1 MLVISAAK
9 EKPILPQTLG
19 VGTSIMTTALTRYI
33 KAGKAVCLARKSG
46 LKTLAL
52 PHALT
57 GDSQSP
63 LTNGR

>member
-33 KAGKAVCLARKSG
+33 KAGKAVCLA
-46 LKTLAL
+46 LLL
-52 PHALT
+52 
-57 GDSQSP
+57 
-63 LTNGR
+63 